1 MIDDVLL
8 CSSTTMLRLRHY
20 LPSFRSYHVATLLRM
35 VRLLRDSAAIYE
47 RTAYTPQGMS
57 AEVIFAWASTRIEQV
72 EQYIERKNA
81 EREKYG
87 GEGLVSSRRTFE
99 PLG

>member
-1 MIDDVLL
+1 
-8 CSSTTMLRLRHY
+8 
-20 LPSFRSYHVATLLRM
+20 M

-47 RTAYTPQGMS
+47 RTAYSPQGMS
-57 AEVIFAWASTRIEQV
+57 VEEIFAIPGVQRRWASIEQV
-72 EQYIERKNA
+72 EQYIERKNV